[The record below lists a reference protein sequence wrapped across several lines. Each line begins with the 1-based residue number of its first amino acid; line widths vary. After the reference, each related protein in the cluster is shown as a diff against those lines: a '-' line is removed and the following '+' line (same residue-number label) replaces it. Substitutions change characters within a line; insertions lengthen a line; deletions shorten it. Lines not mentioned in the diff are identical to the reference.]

1 MWALTSDRVGKW
13 RMNHRGGGDSDNSPS
28 ASDSEISGSS
38 SCSSEA
44 SNEHSK
50 RAKRQMKRKYVEDS
64 CDSSDTCEPKK
75 RKKNQLGTKPKI
87 VKKKRK
93 SNKKR
98 KSRKAT
104 ERLSN
109 RKGREK
115 DVIYTALIR
124 LDNNDSRIPVLFLL
138 TFSCAASFAAFKD
151 KVLEACGLASR
162 KNVQFNYLYNVKP
175 HGRHSRIS

>member
-1 MWALTSDRVGKW
+1 
-13 RMNHRGGGDSDNSPS
+13 MNHPMINMIVEVDILIMARVQATVKPVDLRRILPRPR
-28 ASDSEISGSS
+28 
-38 SCSSEA
+38 
-44 SNEHSK
+44 HSK
-50 RAKRQMKRKYVEDS
+50 RAKQRMKRKYVEDS

-75 RKKNQLGTKPKI
+75 RKKNQLGTKRKI
-87 VKKKRK
+87 IKKKRK
-93 SNKKR
+93 SKKKK

-124 LDNNDSRIPVLFLL
+124 LDNNNSRIPVHFSL
-138 TFSCAASFAAFKD
+138 TSSCAGSFAAFKD

-162 KNVQFNYLYNVKP
+162 KNVQFTYL
-175 HGRHSRIS
+175 